1 MYELTK
7 AMEGYGPR
15 EGFTSRVDG
24 SQRDICNGAEVG
36 GVGAKS
42 EQDFG

>member
-7 AMEGYGPR
+7 AMEGYSPR
-15 EGFTSRVDG
+15 EGFTSRVVG
-24 SQRDICNGAEVG
+24 SQRNVCNDGAVG
-36 GVGAKS
+36 RDGAKS